1 MAPRTFSPTF
11 AHRALSRRQLL
22 HGFAAVAASSVL
34 TGCGAALVRSISSS
48 NGAPPATPPAPP
60 PVTPPAPPPATPPS
74 TPPPTPPTPPTQPPA
89 PVSQPVPIGAITSAS
104 LTVASTTAGSFDPG
118 FLGLAYE
125 KQSLLTPLF
134 NATNTDLLGLFQRLG
149 PGVLRIGG
157 ASVDQSVW
165 TADGP
170 GHTPGQVAPSDVD
183 ALASF
188 LRATGWSCI
197 YGLNLGGSATGAT
210 TPALA
215 AAEVA
220 YVAQQLGSALLGV
233 ELGNEC
239 ETYGASFYP
248 NNWSVEIF
256 EALWQQYRSA
266 IVAVTPGAPLC
277 GPAAGSSLDTWTL
290 PFSEYVTSDQINLLT
305 QQTTRGPVS
314 TASVD
319 DLITPDAALSTE
331 LLMLH
336 YGAQSIGV
344 PFRIDALSSYDDGG
358 APGVSNTYAAAL
370 WTVDTIFQTAL
381 AGASGINLQGGGQ
394 QSGTAIADNNGIVL
408 GPQPVFYGALL
419 AAMAGT
425 GTLLSTQLSAG
436 ALNVTAYALQTA
448 SGMSLLLVNKDATEN
463 LDLSTILPQAMSSA
477 TLQQMTQLSAGATA
491 PSLAALSGISIQ
503 GATVATD
510 GAFQPAASYSLTL
523 NGTQLSCYV
532 PTLSAVLIQLT

>member
-1 MAPRTFSPTF
+1 MAPRTLNPTF
-11 AHRALSRRQLL
+11 SARALSRRQLL

-34 TGCGAALVRSISSS
+34 SGCGAALVRSISSS
-48 NGAPPATPPAPP
+48 NGAPPATPPA
-60 PVTPPAPPPATPPS
+60 TPPANPPV
-74 TPPPTPPTPPTQPPA
+74 TPPPTPPSQTPVPVPQPL
-89 PVSQPVPIGAITSAS
+89 PIGAITSAS
-104 LTVASTTAGSFDPG
+104 LTIASTTAGSFDPG

-134 NATNTDLLGLFQRLG
+134 ADSNLLGLFRRLG

-170 GHTPGQVAPSDVD
+170 GRTPGQVAPADVD

-197 YGLNLGGSATGAT
+197 YGINLGGSATGAT

-220 YVAQQLGSALLGV
+220 YVAQKLGSALLGV

-266 IVAVTPGAPLC
+266 IVAVTPSAPLC
-277 GPAAGSSLDTWTL
+277 GPAAGSNLDTWTL
-290 PFSEYVTSDQINLLT
+290 PFGEYVTSDQISLLT
-305 QQTTRGPVS
+305 QQYTRGPAS

-319 DLITPDAALSTE
+319 DLVSPDTALSTE

-336 YGAQSIGV
+336 YGAQSIDV
-344 PFRIDALSSYDDGG
+344 PFRIDALGSYDDGG
-358 APGVSNTYAAAL
+358 APGVSNSYASAL
-370 WTVDTIFQTAL
+370 WVLDTIFQTAL
-381 AGASGINLQGGGQ
+381 AGGSGLNLQSGGQ
-394 QSGTAIADNNGIVL
+394 QPGTAIADSNGSVL

-425 GTLLSTQLSAG
+425 GTLLSTQLSTG
-436 ALNVTAYALQTA
+436 TLNATAYALQTA
-448 SGMSLLLVNKDATEN
+448 DGMSLLLVNKDATEN
-463 LDLSTILPQAMSSA
+463 LELSIVLPQAMSSA
-477 TLQQMTQLSAGATA
+477 TLQQMTQLSVGATA

-510 GAFQPAASYSLTL
+510 GAFQPGAGYSLTL
-523 NGTQLSCYV
+523 NGTQVSCYV
-532 PTLSAVLIQLT
+532 PALSAVLIQLT

>member
-1 MAPRTFSPTF
+1 MAPRTLSPAFS
-11 AHRALSRRQLL
+11 HRSLSRRQLL

-34 TGCGAALVRSISSS
+34 TGCGAALVRSIGSS
-48 NGAPPATPPAPP
+48 NGAPPATPPATPPANP
-60 PVTPPAPPPATPPS
+60 PVTPPVAPPSQTL
-74 TPPPTPPTPPTQPPA
+74 A
-89 PVSQPVPIGAITSAS
+89 PVAQPLPIGAITSAS
-104 LTVASTTAGSFDPG
+104 LTIASTTAGSFDPG

-134 NATNTDLLGLFQRLG
+134 ADSNLLGLFRRLG

-165 TADGP
+165 NANGP
-170 GHTPGQVAPSDVD
+170 GRIPGQVAPADVD

-197 YGLNLGGSATGAT
+197 YGINLGGSATGAT

-239 ETYGASFYP
+239 ETYGTSFYAG
-248 NNWSVEIF
+248 NWSVEIF

-266 IVAVTPGAPLC
+266 IVAITPNTPLC
-277 GPAAGSSLDTWTL
+277 GPAAGSNLDTWTL
-290 PFSEYVTSDQINLLT
+290 PFGEYVTSGQINLLT
-305 QQTTRGPVS
+305 QHYTRGS
-314 TASVD
+314 ASAAGVD
-319 DLITPDAALSTE
+319 DLVSADAALSNE

-336 YGAQSIGV
+336 YGAQSIDV
-344 PFRIDALSSYDDGG
+344 PFRIDALSSYDNGG
-358 APGVSNTYAAAL
+358 APGVSNTYAASL
-370 WTVDTIFQTAL
+370 WVIDTIFQTAL
-381 AGASGINLQGGGQ
+381 AGASGLNLQCGGQ
-394 QSGTAIADNNGIVL
+394 QPDTAIADNNGSVL

-419 AAMAGT
+419 ATMAGT

-436 ALNVTAYALQTA
+436 ALNVTSYALQTA
-448 SGMSLLLVNKDATEN
+448 DGMSVLLVNKDATEN
-463 LDLSTILPQAMSSA
+463 LELSIVLPQALSSA

-491 PSLAALSGISIQ
+491 PSLAALSGITIQ

-510 GAFQPAASYSLTL
+510 GAFQPGAPYALTL
-523 NGTQLSCYV
+523 NGMQLSCYV
-532 PTLSAVLIQLT
+532 PALSAVLIQLI

>member
-1 MAPRTFSPTF
+1 VETHSRKEIQMAPRTFNPTLSY
-11 AHRALSRRQLL
+11 RPLSRRQLL

-34 TGCGAALVRSISSS
+34 TGCGAALVRSIGSST
-48 NGAPPATPPAPP
+48 GVQPATPPPTP
-60 PVTPPAPPPATPPS
+60 PVTPPASPPP
-74 TPPPTPPTPPTQPPA
+74 QPPA
-89 PVSQPVPIGAITSAS
+89 PIPQPLPIGAITAAS
-104 LTVASTTAGSFDPG
+104 LTIASTTAGSFDPG

-125 KQSLLTPLF
+125 KHSLLTPLF
-134 NATNTDLLGLFQRLG
+134 TDSNLLG

-165 TADGP
+165 TPDGP
-170 GHTPGQVAPSDVD
+170 GHTLGQIAPSDVD

-197 YGLNLGGSATGAT
+197 YGINLGGSATGAT

-220 YVAQQLGSALLGV
+220 YVAQQLGSAFIGI

-239 ETYGASFYP
+239 ETYGSTFYP
-248 NNWSVEIF
+248 SHWSVEIF

-277 GPAAGSSLDTWTL
+277 GPAAGSNLGTWTL
-290 PFSEYVTSDQINLLT
+290 PFGEYVTSSQINLLT
-305 QQTTRGPVS
+305 QHYTRGPAS

-319 DLITPDAALSTE
+319 DLVSPDTTLSTE

-344 PFRIDALSSYDDGG
+344 PFRIAALSSYDNGG
-358 APGVSNTYAAAL
+358 APGISNTYAAAL
-370 WTVDTIFQTAL
+370 WAIDTIFQAAL
-381 AGASGINLQGGGQ
+381 AGASGLNFECGGQ
-394 QSGTAIADNNGIVL
+394 QPGTAIADNNGIVL
-408 GPQPVFYGALL
+408 GPQPVLYGAQLTS
-419 AAMAGT
+419 MAGT
-425 GTLLSTQLSAG
+425 GTLLNTQLSAG
-436 ALNVTAYALQTA
+436 TLNVTAYALETA
-448 SGMSLLLVNKDATEN
+448 EGMSVLVVNKDATDN
-463 LDLSTILPQAMSSA
+463 LDLSIVLPQAMSSA
-477 TLQQMTQLSAGATA
+477 SLQQMTQLSAGATA
-491 PSLAALSGISIQ
+491 PSLAALSGITIQ

-510 GAFQPAASYSLTL
+510 GAFQPAAPYFLTL

-532 PTLSAVLIQLT
+532 PALSAVLVQLT

>member
-1 MAPRTFSPTF
+1 MAPRTLSPTF
-11 AHRALSRRQLL
+11 FHPALSRRQLL

-34 TGCGAALVRSISSS
+34 TGCGAALFRSISSS
-48 NGAPPATPPAPP
+48 NGAPPATPPAAPPATP
-60 PVTPPAPPPATPPS
+60 PVTPPAVPPPAPPATPPATPPS
-74 TPPPTPPTPPTQPPA
+74 QPPA
-89 PVSQPVPIGAITSAS
+89 PISQPLPSGAITSAS
-104 LTVASTTAGSFDPG
+104 LTIASTVAGSFAPG

-134 NATNTDLLGLFQRLG
+134 TDSNLLGLCQRLG

-165 TADGP
+165 TPNGP
-170 GHTPGQVAPSDVD
+170 GQTPGHVAPSDVD
-183 ALASF
+183 ALESF

-197 YGLNLGGSATGAT
+197 YGINLGGSATGAT

-220 YVAQQLGSALLGV
+220 YIAQKLGSALLGV

-239 ETYGASFYP
+239 ETYGATFYP

-266 IVAVTPGAPLC
+266 IVAVTPNAPIS
-277 GPAAGSSLDTWTL
+277 GPAAGSNLDAWTL
-290 PFSEYVTSDQINLLT
+290 PFGEYVTSSQINLLT
-305 QQTTRGPVS
+305 QHTTRGPAS

-319 DLITPDAALSTE
+319 DLVTPDSALSTE

-336 YGAQSIGV
+336 YAAQSIDV
-344 PFRIDALSSYDDGG
+344 PFRIDSLSSYDDGG
-358 APGVSNTYAAAL
+358 APNVSNAYASAL
-370 WTVDTIFQTAL
+370 WVIDTIFQTAL
-381 AGASGINLQGGGQ
+381 AGASGVNLQCGGQ
-394 QSGTAIADNNGIVL
+394 QPATAIADNSGIVL

-425 GTLLSTQLSAG
+425 GTLLNTQLSVG
-436 ALNVTAYALQTA
+436 TLNATAYALQTA
-448 SGMSLLLVNKDATEN
+448 DVMSLLVVNKDATQN
-463 LDLSTILPQAMSSA
+463 LELSIVLPQAMSSA
-477 TLQQMTQLSAGATA
+477 TLQQMTQLSAATAA
-491 PSLAALSGISIQ
+491 PSLAALSGITIQ

-510 GAFQPAASYSLTL
+510 GAFQPGSPYALTL
-523 NGTQLSCYV
+523 SGTQLSCYV
-532 PTLSAVLIQLT
+532 PALSAVLIQLT

>member
-1 MAPRTFSPTF
+1 MAPRTLNPTF
-11 AHRALSRRQLL
+11 STRALSRRQLL
-22 HGFAAVAASSVL
+22 HAFAAVAASSVL

-48 NGAPPATPPAPP
+48 NGAPPAPPQPTTPPATPPAPP
-60 PVTPPAPPPATPPS
+60 P
-74 TPPPTPPTPPTQPPA
+74 PTPPLQPPVPVTQPL
-89 PVSQPVPIGAITSAS
+89 PIGAITSAS
-104 LTVASTTAGSFDPG
+104 LTISSTTAGSFDPG
-118 FLGLAYE
+118 FVGLAYE
-125 KQSLLTPLF
+125 KQSLLTSLF
-134 NATNTDLLGLFQRLG
+134 TDSNLLGLFQRLG

-165 TADGP
+165 TADGL
-170 GHTPGQVAPSDVD
+170 GHTPGQVAPPDVD

-197 YGLNLGGSATGAT
+197 YGINLGGSATGAT

-220 YVAQQLGSALLGV
+220 YVAQKLGSMLLGI

-239 ETYGASFYP
+239 ETYGSSFYP

-266 IVAVTPGAPLC
+266 IVAVSPGASLC
-277 GPAAGSSLDTWTL
+277 GPAAGSNLDTWTL
-290 PFSEYVTSDQINLLT
+290 PFGEYVTSSQINQLT
-305 QQTTRGPVS
+305 QHHTRGPAPN
-314 TASVD
+314 ASVD
-319 DLITPDAALSTE
+319 DLVSPDAALSTE

-336 YGAQSIGV
+336 YGAQSIDV
-344 PFRIDALSSYDDGG
+344 PFRIDAFSSYDDGG
-358 APGVSNTYAAAL
+358 APGVSNTYASAL
-370 WTVDTIFQTAL
+370 WVIDTIFQTAL
-381 AGASGINLQGGGQ
+381 AGAAGVNLQCGGQ
-394 QSGTAIADNNGIVL
+394 QAATAITDNNGIVL

-436 ALNVTAYALQTA
+436 MLNVTAYALQTA
-448 SGMSLLLVNKDATEN
+448 DGMSVLLVNKDATEN
-463 LDLSTILPQAMSSA
+463 LDLSIVLPQAMSSA
-477 TLQQMTQLSAGATA
+477 TLQQMTQLSAGATV

-503 GATVATD
+503 GATVATN
-510 GAFQPAASYSLTL
+510 GAFEPGASYPLLL

-532 PTLSAVLIQLT
+532 PALSAVLVQLT

>member
-1 MAPRTFSPTF
+1 MAPRTLSPTF
-11 AHRALSRRQLL
+11 SRRMLSRRYLL

-34 TGCGAALVRSISSS
+34 SGCGAALVRSISSS
-48 NGAPPATPPAPP
+48 NGAPPAAPPTTPPAPP
-60 PVTPPAPPPATPPS
+60 PPTPPATPPA
-74 TPPPTPPTPPTQPPA
+74 PTPPTPPSQAPA
-89 PVSQPVPIGAITSAS
+89 PVPQPLPSGAITSAS
-104 LTVASTTAGSFDPG
+104 LTIASTTAGSFDPG

-134 NATNTDLLGLFQRLG
+134 ADSNLLGLFQRLG
-149 PGVLRIGG
+149 SGVLRIGG

-165 TADGP
+165 TADGQ

-197 YGLNLGGSATGAT
+197 YGINLGGSATGAT

-239 ETYGASFYP
+239 EAYGSSFYAG
-248 NNWSVEIF
+248 NWSVEIF

-277 GPAAGSSLDTWTL
+277 GPAAGSNLDTWTL
-290 PFSEYVTSDQINLLT
+290 PFGEYVTSSQISLLT

-336 YGAQSIGV
+336 YGAQSIDV
-344 PFRIDALSSYDDGG
+344 PFRIDGLRSYDDGG
-358 APGVSNTYAAAL
+358 APGVSNSYAAAL
-370 WTVDTIFQTAL
+370 WVIDTIFQTAL
-381 AGASGINLQGGGQ
+381 AGGSGINLQCGGQ
-394 QSGTAIADNNGIVL
+394 QPGTAIADNNGVVL

-425 GTLLSTQLSAG
+425 GNLLSTQLSAG
-436 ALNVTAYALQTA
+436 ALNATAYALQTA
-448 SGMSLLLVNKDATEN
+448 DGMSVLLVNKDATEN
-463 LDLSTILPQAMSSA
+463 LELSIVLPQAMSSA

-491 PSLAALSGISIQ
+491 PSLAALSGVSIQ
-503 GATVATD
+503 GARVATD
-510 GAFQPAASYSLTL
+510 GAFQPGAAYSLTL

-532 PTLSAVLIQLT
+532 PALSAVLVELT